1 MLVYNYNYKSEK
13 NLTNDTK
20 NEIHTMIFVL
30 RSAFVKTEV
39 FV

>member
-1 MLVYNYNYKSEK
+1 MLVHNYNYKSEK
-13 NLTNDTK
+13 YLTNDTN
-20 NEIHTMIFVL
+20 NEIHSMIFVS